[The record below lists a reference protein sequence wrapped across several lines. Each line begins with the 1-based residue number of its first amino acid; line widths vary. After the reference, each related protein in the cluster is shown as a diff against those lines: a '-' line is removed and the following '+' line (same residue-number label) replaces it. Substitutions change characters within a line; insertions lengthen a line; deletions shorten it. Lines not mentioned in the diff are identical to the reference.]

1 MVQCTHDEKVEH
13 HILRPRLCKE
23 NLSPVEGLLTDP
35 SDDPSYLE
43 RANFA
48 YISLHNVET
57 KL

>member
-35 SDDPSYLE
+35 SYLE

-48 YISLHNVET
+48 YISLHNEET